1 MTTTNRPNLTDI
13 TDLSDAALDVFLRVK
28 GGEDG
33 VEVEHL
39 SPGERYAVCE
49 ALGVTCP
56 TWFLHNAPSAGVARG
71 RIVGPDYEALIL
83 HEQDERFGE

>member
-1 MTTTNRPNLTDI
+1 MPTKNLTDI

-33 VEVEHL
+33 IDVEHL

-49 ALGVTCP
+49 ALGVRCP
-56 TWFLHNAPSAGVARG
+56 TWFLHNNPSANANPTG
-71 RIVGPDYEALIL
+71 RRVSHFDYEGAIL
-83 HEQDERFGE
+83 DEQDERFQD